1 MLFYKRVTN
10 ANVVVSCR
18 QSEGEELKTTSLNI
32 MESADYKI
40 GSSCRINNYPVIP
53 VGFAILP
60 TEGAFIDAM
69 LTPYRVH
76 NRE

>member
-1 MLFYKRVTN
+1 
-10 ANVVVSCR
+10 
-18 QSEGEELKTTSLNI
+18 